1 MIVKSKRM
9 GFTWDQEYKY
19 AVEELKT
26 SLKGFGELKIE
37 PTNLEIFL
45 LCLAFGHSTG
55 TTRAVPPRKTDG
67 PRFEVFGQE
76 HWALVKSVALAES
89 DSSSILLHEDEAF
102 DIVEGF
108 AAGGLMLLA
117 QALAS
122 EANFQAW
129 IQSEL
134 LKWADGK

>member
-1 MIVKSKRM
+1 MTVKSKRM

-19 AVEELKT
+19 AVDELKA
-26 SLKGFGELKIE
+26 SLKGFGELKVE
-37 PTNLEIFL
+37 PSNLEIFL
-45 LCLAFGHSTG
+45 LCLAFGQSTG
-55 TTRAVPPRKTDG
+55 TRRAVPPRKTDG
-67 PRFEVFGQE
+67 PRFEVLGPE

-89 DSSSILLHEDEAF
+89 ESSSILLNEDEAF
-102 DIVEGF
+102 DIVEEF

-129 IQSEL
+129 ILSEL
-134 LKWADGK
+134 LKWAETK